1 MIKMSFLS
9 LLILYFDGTYPG
21 FLKRNEVR
29 IGVLVVMGNKKHSIA
44 FLIIGITAL
53 LIGTLLDISNPQ
65 IKSVETGYGL
75 KLAEN
80 PMDKSWYYEIYAN
93 GKLQIRQEYVPGI
106 SEKVRF
112 ASKTEAERIGTIV
125 LNRLK
130 SGRFPTITK
139 QDLEENEISYQ

>member
-1 MIKMSFLS
+1 
-9 LLILYFDGTYPG
+9 
-21 FLKRNEVR
+21 
-29 IGVLVVMGNKKHSIA
+29 MGNKKHGIA
-44 FLIIGITAL
+44 FLIIGIAAL
-53 LIGTLLDISNPQ
+53 LIGTLLDISNSQ

-75 KLAEN
+75 KLTEN
-80 PMDKSWYYEIYAN
+80 PMDKSWCYEIYAN

-112 ASKTEAERIGTIV
+112 ASKTDAERIGKIV

-130 SGRFPTITK
+130 KGRFPAITK